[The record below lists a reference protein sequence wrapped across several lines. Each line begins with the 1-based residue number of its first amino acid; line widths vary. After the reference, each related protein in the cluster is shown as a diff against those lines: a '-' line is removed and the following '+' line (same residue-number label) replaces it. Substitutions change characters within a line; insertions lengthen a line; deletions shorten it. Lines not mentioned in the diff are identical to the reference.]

1 LLERRLRLLQ
11 PRARA
16 QTAAL
21 ALIRARLRSEMDSEP
36 GTVAVLDRQGRV
48 VDANRAWRR
57 FGCAGTPGRTRG
69 GIGADYF
76 APCEPVAG
84 ADAALETARGVERG
98 CADEANVAIADV
110 LAGRRPFA
118 SLDYPSESANQKR
131 CFEMT
136 VTPIHAARAQGA
148 IVRHLDITGRAEERN
163 ELRRQNEFVRAIDDS
178 LPVIM
183 YERIIMGDD
192 WEYRFTSDRFVEVFG
207 YPPDGPGRTWSKLL
221 HPDDRA
227 RISRSY
233 ARALSLG
240 GGTWRAEFRART
252 ILGNVAW
259 FRAMVRIE
267 VRDGREVR
275 SIGILHDISDEKLS
289 EERAAR
295 IRERDELTG
304 LSSPNRLE
312 RTLAAA
318 LERWIA
324 TGRCFAVVVVDID
337 EFREFNAAYGVEAG
351 DSVLCGM
358 AKTLRDLARAD
369 ELVARIG
376 WDQFAFVGFSESLAE
391 GRTFAQLLVDRL
403 SVAYPVGDA
412 SVTVTVSAG
421 VALPEDPDTTSA
433 GMLHNASIAVAAA
446 TAAGGHTERAYSTA
460 MGADNLARMTLKTDL
475 RDAEALGQFELYYQ
489 PKVDIASGRVSGCE
503 ALIRWN
509 HPTLG
514 LQPPVMFIPASEAT
528 GSIVPIGEW
537 VLHEACR
544 QSVRWRQA
552 GIAAVPIAVN
562 VSAIQFA
569 STDVFE
575 VLWRAFAATGAG
587 PGAIDI
593 EVTES
598 VFIGFSDE
606 LVSTLAKIRGLGVEI
621 ALDDFGTGFS
631 SLACLARLP
640 LSILKI
646 DQSFVRGAVSNSSD
660 AAIVR
665 WVVRLARELGLRA
678 VAEGVETE
686 EQLEFLR
693 SIGCAE
699 AQGFYYS
706 GPVPADDFVALLGTF
721 PALLRAPAGPARA

>member
-1 LLERRLRLLQ
+1 ME
-11 PRARA
+11 
-16 QTAAL
+16 
-21 ALIRARLRSEMDSEP
+21 SEP
-36 GTVAVLDRQGRV
+36 GIVAVLDRQGRV

-57 FGCAGTPGRTRG
+57 FGCGGAPARAGGA
-69 GIGADYF
+69 IGSDYF
-76 APCEPVAG
+76 APCERVAG
-84 ADAALETARGVERG
+84 ADAAAETARAAERAR
-98 CADEANVAIADV
+98 ADEANAAIADV
-110 LAGRRPFA
+110 LAGRRESA
-118 SLDYPSESANQKR
+118 SLDYPSESANKKR
-131 CFEMT
+131 CYEMT
-136 VTPIHAARAQGA
+136 VTPVGAERARGA
-148 IVRHLDITGRAEERN
+148 IVRRLDITSRADERN
-163 ELRRQNEFVRAIDDS
+163 ELRRQNEFVRAIDAS

-183 YERIIMGDD
+183 YERVITGDD

-233 ARALSLG
+233 ARALALG
-240 GGTWRAEFRART
+240 GGMWRAEFRART

-267 VRDGREVR
+267 VRNGREVR

-312 RTLAAA
+312 RTLAGA
-318 LERWIA
+318 LERWLA
-324 TGRCFAVVVVDID
+324 TAECFAVVVVDID

-358 AKTLRDLARAD
+358 AKTLRGIARPD

-376 WDQFAFVGFSESLAE
+376 WDQFAFLGFSGSLAE
-391 GRTFAQLLVDRL
+391 GRAFAQLLVERL
-403 SVAYPVGDA
+403 SVAYPVGET

-433 GMLHNASIAVAAA
+433 GILHNASVAVAAA

-489 PKVDIASGRVSGCE
+489 PKFDIASARISGCE

-514 LQPPVMFIPASEAT
+514 RQSPDMFIPASEAT
-528 GSIVPIGEW
+528 GSIVSIGEW

-544 QSVRWRQA
+544 QSVRWREA
-552 GIAAVPIAVN
+552 GVVGVPIAVN

-569 STDVFE
+569 RTDVFE

-646 DQSFVRGAVSNSSD
+646 DQSFVRGAVRDPSD

-678 VAEGVETE
+678 VAEGVETA
-686 EQLEFLR
+686 EQLDFLR

-699 AQGFYYS
+699 AQGFYYGS
-706 GPVPADDFVALLGTF
+706 PLPADEFVALLETV
-721 PALLRAPAGPARA
+721 RAPFAPADTARA

>member
-1 LLERRLRLLQ
+1 LLQRRLRLLE

-21 ALIRARLRSEMDSEP
+21 ALLRARLRSEMDSEP

-48 VDANRAWRR
+48 VDANLAWRR
-57 FGCAGTPGRTRG
+57 FGCGGSPSRTSA
-69 GIGADYF
+69 GIGSDYF
-76 APCEPVAG
+76 APCEAVTGTDPAEE
-84 ADAALETARGVERG
+84 AERATERG
-98 CADEANVAIADV
+98 LAAEANGAIADV

-118 SLDYPSESANQKR
+118 SLDYPSESASKR
-131 CFEMT
+131 RRFEMT
-136 VTPIHAARAQGA
+136 VTPIGAKRARGA
-148 IVRHLDITGRAEERN
+148 IVRHLDITGRAEERK

-240 GGTWRAEFRART
+240 GGMWRAEFRART

-267 VRDGREVR
+267 VRNGREVR

-304 LSSPNRLE
+304 LSSPSRLE
-312 RTLAAA
+312 RTLTDA
-318 LERWIA
+318 LEHWLA
-324 TGRCFAVVVVDID
+324 TANYFAVVVVDID

-351 DSVLCGM
+351 ESVLCSM
-358 AKTLRDLARAD
+358 AKTLRDIARPD

-376 WDQFAFVGFSESLAE
+376 WDQFAFVGFTSSLAE
-391 GRTFAQLLVDRL
+391 GRTLAQLLVDRL
-403 SVAYPVGDA
+403 SVPYPVGET

-421 VALPEDPDTTSA
+421 VALPEDLSTTSA
-433 GMLHNASIAVAAA
+433 GILHNASVAVAAA

-460 MGADNLARMTLKTDL
+460 MGADNLTRRTLKTDL
-475 RDAEALGQFELYYQ
+475 RDAETLGQFELYYQ

-514 LQPPVMFIPASEAT
+514 LQPPVMFIPASEAM

-544 QSVRWRQA
+544 QSVRWREA
-552 GIAAVPIAVN
+552 GVAAVPIAVN
-562 VSAIQFA
+562 VSAIQFGR
-569 STDVFE
+569 TDVFE
-575 VLWRAFAATGAG
+575 VLWHAFAATGAG

-606 LVSTLAKIRGLGVEI
+606 LVSTLTKIRGLGVEI

-678 VAEGVETE
+678 VAEGVETA
-686 EQLEFLR
+686 EQLAFLS
-693 SIGCAE
+693 SIGCTE

-706 GPVPADDFVALLGTF
+706 RPVPADEFVALLGTF
-721 PALLRAPAGPARA
+721 PAPLRTPGGSARA